1 MNFKASH
8 ILMLIIGSL
17 IGLLIGYMVFFV
29 GENSKEETSENQNIK
44 VVTKKIKDTVVVN
57 KKIYVEVPVSDTL
70 PDTLNMLLAIQDTLA
85 DTNQDTLDPIIE
97 EELFVFLIDD
107 NDNLEKKEEDEF
119 EVITDKL
126 IKKVSK
132 ELKIIESID
141 SLGPELVFNKE
152 VNPFNSILMIEFW
165 TSPLELTGYELTSK
179 RLKLYGFNPDENLNL
194 VYSKGT
200 DYIRLTIGENQLKL
214 KKTDRFK
221 TLYL

>member
-1 MNFKASH
+1 LNFKASH

-29 GENSKEETSENQNIK
+29 GENSKKETSENQNIK

>member
-1 MNFKASH
+1 
-8 ILMLIIGSL
+8 MLIIGSL

>member
-1 MNFKASH
+1 LNFKASH